1 MKVSITNK
9 FLHSVSTMI
18 GTKQAVDA
26 RAKNEQMR
34 ASSSSQN
41 FGYSDPCNIS
51 PQTQCEFY
59 SSWNDL

>member
-1 MKVSITNK
+1 
-9 FLHSVSTMI
+9 MI

-59 SSWNDL
+59 SS